1 MPAPSPTSRTS
12 TASRSPGTDT
22 ESGAD
27 SDASRQPLQLVWLR
41 SDLRVHDNTALSQAA
56 ARGPVVAVVIPCYA
70 QWMTHGHGAN
80 KLDFLRR
87 GLHVLQQAL
96 AGHHIPLKVLDCDTF
111 AEVPEALATLCTQ
124 LGVQALHFNDEYAV
138 NERER
143 DRLVRARLADSDIRL
158 HRYTDMLAFT
168 PGELLTGKGDYYGV
182 FTPFSKRWHKEI
194 DARRLALNE
203 APPVQDAPRDAE
215 GREIS
220 GDAIPALPDTHSVD
234 VEHGPSEPLEA
245 ERWPAGEDAAQERLE
260 RFMTFRARRYHEQ
273 RDLPATRGTSE
284 LSPYLALGMI
294 SARQCYA
301 AVLAENGSLADGD
314 VGLTTWVNELI
325 WREFYQHILVG
336 FPRVN
341 RHRPFQRHTEALQW
355 RDDDAG
361 FAAWCEGRTGYPIVD
376 AAMRQLVETG
386 WMHNRLRMV
395 TAMFLTKHLLIDWRR
410 GEAYFLA
417 HLVDGELGAN
427 NGGWQWAASTG
438 TDAAPY
444 FRIFNPTTQG
454 QRFDKDGD
462 FIASFVPELAEL
474 PAKRRHQP
482 TADDCHACGY
492 PRPIVD
498 HKAAR
503 QRALDAF
510 KALTRSE

>member
-27 SDASRQPLQLVWLR
+27 SEASRQPLQLVWLR

-96 AGHHIPLKVLDCDTF
+96 AGHHIPLKVLDCATF

-203 APPVQDAPRDAE
+203 APAVQNAPRDAE

>member
-56 ARGPVVAVVIPCYA
+56 ARGPVVAVVTPCYA

-124 LGVQALHFNDEYAV
+124 LGAQALHFNDEYAV

-203 APPVQDAPRDAE
+203 APAVQDAPRDAE

-220 GDAIPALPDTHSVD
+220 GDAIPALPDTLSVD

-462 FIASFVPELAEL
+462 FIASFVPELADL

>member
-1 MPAPSPTSRTS
+1 M
-12 TASRSPGTDT
+12 
-22 ESGAD
+22 
-27 SDASRQPLQLVWLR
+27 QLVWLR

-203 APPVQDAPRDAE
+203 APAVQDAPRDAE

-220 GDAIPALPDTHSVD
+220 GDAIPALPDTLSVD

>member
-203 APPVQDAPRDAE
+203 APAVQNAPQDAE

>member
-203 APPVQDAPRDAE
+203 APPVQNAPRDAE

-220 GDAIPALPDTHSVD
+220 GDAIPALPDTLSVD

-462 FIASFVPELAEL
+462 FIASFVPELADL

>member
-1 MPAPSPTSRTS
+1 MSSDSPSASSPASAP
-12 TASRSPGTDT
+12 A
-22 ESGAD
+22 GA
-27 SDASRQPLQLVWLR
+27 PLQLVWLR

-56 ARGPVVAVVIPCYA
+56 ARGPVVAVVAPCLA
-70 QWMTHGHGAN
+70 QWIEHGHGAN

-96 AGHHIPLKVLDCDTF
+96 AGYHIPLKVLDCDTF
-111 AEVPEALATLCTQ
+111 AEVPEALAALCDE
-124 LGVQALHFNDEYAV
+124 LGAQALHFNDEYAV

-143 DRLVRARLADSDIRL
+143 DRRVRERLAESDVRL

-182 FTPFSKRWHKEI
+182 FTPFSKRWHKEV
-194 DARRLALNE
+194 DSRRLALNE
-203 APPVQDAPRDAE
+203 APEVQATPRDAQ
-215 GREIS
+215 GREIH
-220 GDAIPALPDTHSVD
+220 GDAIPPLPETLKGEPATALD
-234 VEHGPSEPLEA
+234 A
-245 ERWPAGEDAAQERLE
+245 ELWPAGEEAAQERLE
-260 RFMTFRARRYHEQ
+260 RFLTFRARRYHEQ
-273 RDLPATRGTSE
+273 RDIPATRGTSE

-314 VGLTTWVNELI
+314 VGLTSWANELI

-376 AAMRQLVETG
+376 AAMRQLVQTG

-410 GEAYFLA
+410 GEAFFMT

-454 QRFDKDGD
+454 QRFDKDGE
-462 FIASFVPELAEL
+462 FIASMVPELAEL

-482 TADDCHACGY
+482 SADDCQQTGY

-503 QRALDAF
+503 QRALDTF
-510 KALTRSE
+510 KALSKSE